1 MDHEGITGLARLK
14 RSESQART
22 RERLLQAATDLFRRD
37 GYAITSLERIAEAA
51 GFTKGAVYSNF
62 DSKEAIYL
70 EVLSAEALRSLG
82 DLLADLD
89 GATDAAGVVD
99 VVAAWAQERSRHGGW
114 SLSVLELARTSPP
127 GSPCLERLE
136 EIVRRGWREL
146 GGYLRQRF
154 PDGPASPETLG
165 ALLFEIAYAPALTLF
180 ASPGA
185 ADLVRLV
192 LPAQLAPSSLN
203 RPVA

>member
-1 MDHEGITGLARLK
+1 VARLK

-22 RERLLQAATDLFRRD
+22 RERLLQAASDLFRRD

-70 EVLSAEALRSLG
+70 EVLSAEAIGNLG
-82 DLLADLD
+82 QLLADLD
-89 GATDAAGVVD
+89 GAADLPDVVD
-99 VVAAWAQERSRHGGW
+99 MVAQWARERSRHGGW
-114 SLSVLELARTSPP
+114 SLSVMELARTQPA
-127 GSPCLERLE
+127 GAPCLERLE
-136 EIVRRGWREL
+136 EIVRRGWRGL

-154 PDGPASPETLG
+154 PGGAAEPEVLG
-165 ALLFEIAYAPALTLF
+165 ALLFEIAYAPALTFL
-180 ASPGA
+180 STPDA

-192 LPAQLAPSSLN
+192 LPAQLAPRLH
-203 RPVA
+203 RLHRL